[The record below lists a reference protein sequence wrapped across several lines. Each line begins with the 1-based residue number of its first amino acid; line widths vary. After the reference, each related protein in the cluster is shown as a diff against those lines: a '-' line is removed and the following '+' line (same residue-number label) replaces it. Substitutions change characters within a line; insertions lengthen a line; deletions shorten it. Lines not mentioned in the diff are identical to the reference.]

1 MKRSLRLGDFDLF
14 WLRGGRFSL
23 DGGAMFGVVPK
34 VLWKKKYPSDEDNA
48 ISLTCYPILIKTPD
62 TLILIETGFGNKM
75 NDKQRKIFK
84 VSEEWQIIDDLSGI
98 GVKREDIDFVIVTH
112 FDFDHSGGVI
122 IQHDDGRR
130 ELTFPKARHIIQRS
144 EWEDVLNPNSR
155 SVNTY
160 WPDNYELLRDSSNLD
175 LINGEKEIAHGIRI
189 IHAGGHTKGFQVVEM
204 KSGNE
209 TAIHLGDLLPTHVHF
224 NPLWIMA
231 YDNYP
236 LESIKQKEAL
246 EQDYIKRDA
255 WFTFYHDPFL
265 RACKFDEKGNVLEKV
280 A

>member
-1 MKRSLRLGDFDLF
+1 MKRSLRLGDFELF

-34 VLWKKKYPSDEDNA
+34 VLWKKRYPSDEDNA
-48 ISLTCYPILIKTPD
+48 IPMTCYPILIKTPH
-62 TLILIETGFGNKM
+62 TLILIETGLGNKL

-112 FDFDHSGGVI
+112 FDFDHSGGI
-122 IQHDDGRR
+122 ILQHDDGRR
-130 ELTFPKARHIIQRS
+130 ELTFPKAHHMIQKS
-144 EWEDVLNPNSR
+144 EWEDVLDPNSR

-160 WPDNYELLRDSSNLD
+160 WPDNYELLRNGSHIE
-175 LINGEKEIAHGIRI
+175 LINGEKEIARGIRV
-189 IHAGGHTKGFQVVEM
+189 IHAGGHTKGFQIVEIE
-204 KSGNE
+204 SGNE
-209 TAIHLGDLLPTHVHF
+209 TAIHLGDLLPTHLHF

-265 RACKFDEKGNVLEKV
+265 HACKFDEKGNVLEKV

>member
-1 MKRSLRLGDFDLF
+1 MKRSLRLGDFELF

-48 ISLTCYPILIKTPD
+48 IPLICYPILIKTPD
-62 TLILIETGFGNKM
+62 TLILMETGFGNKL

-98 GVKREDIDFVIVTH
+98 DVKREDIDFVIVTH
-112 FDFDHSGGVI
+112 FDFDHSGGI
-122 IQHDDGRR
+122 IMQHDDGRR

-155 SVNTY
+155 SINTY
-160 WPDNYELLRDSSNLD
+160 WPDNYELLRDSSNLN
-175 LINGEKEIAHGIRI
+175 LIDGEKEIAQGIRV
-189 IHAGGHTKGFQVVEM
+189 IHAGGHTKGFQVVEIE
-204 KSGNE
+204 SGDE
-209 TAIHLGDLLPTHVHF
+209 TAIHLGDLLPTHLHF

-231 YDNYP
+231 YDNFP
-236 LESIKQKEAL
+236 LDTMKNKEVL
-246 EQDYIKRDA
+246 ERKYIERSA
-255 WFTFYHDPFL
+255 WFTFYHDPFV
-265 RACKFDEKGNVLEKV
+265 RACKFDEQGNVLEKV
-280 A
+280 E